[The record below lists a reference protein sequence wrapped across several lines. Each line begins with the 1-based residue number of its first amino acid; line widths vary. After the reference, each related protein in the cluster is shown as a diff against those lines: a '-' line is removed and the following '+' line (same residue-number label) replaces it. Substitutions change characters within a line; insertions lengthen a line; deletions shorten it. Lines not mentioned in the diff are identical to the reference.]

1 MLNKTPLAVLLTL
14 AAAAAGAQARTELT
28 VYTALE
34 LDQLKAYQAAFEREN
49 PDIAI
54 RWVRDSTGIITA
66 RLLAEKE
73 NPQADVIWG
82 LAATSLM
89 LMDQHDMLAPY
100 APAGLDQLSPEFRDP
115 RETPRWV
122 GMDAWLG
129 VICYNT
135 VEAEKHGLSK
145 PTSWQDLT
153 RPEYRG
159 HIVMP
164 NPASSGTGFLDVSA
178 WLQQFGEEKGWAY
191 MDALHQ
197 NIVNY
202 SHSGSKPCVQAASG
216 EAAIGISMAYRGARL
231 KQQGAPLELVF
242 PTEGVGWEMEAAAI
256 VKGTGKDAA
265 ARKLLDFAISRD
277 ANELYNQSFAV
288 VGLPGVAQPVQYFP
302 EQPAAV
308 MIDND
313 FAWAAGQREAILSEW
328 QRRYDGKSEAR

>member
-1 MLNKTPLAVLLTL
+1 MLKKTPLALLLAL
-14 AAAAAGAQARTELT
+14 AAAGVQAKTELT

-34 LDQLKAYQAAFEREN
+34 LDQLKRYQAAFEQEN

-89 LMDQHDMLAPY
+89 LMDKHGMLAPY

-115 RETPRWV
+115 RDTPHWV
-122 GMDAWLG
+122 GMNAWLG

-135 VEAEKHGLSK
+135 IEAEKHGLTK

-153 RPEYRG
+153 KPEYQG

-178 WLQQFGEEKGWAY
+178 WLQQFGEKQGWAY
-191 MDALHQ
+191 MDGLHQ
-197 NIVNY
+197 NIANY
-202 SHSGSKPCVQAASG
+202 THSGSKPCVQAASG
-216 EAAIGISMAYRGARL
+216 EATIGISMAYRGASL
-231 KQQGAPLELVF
+231 KQQGAPLELIF
-242 PTEGVGWEMEAAAI
+242 PTEGVGWEMEAAAM
-256 VKGTGKDAA
+256 VKGTDQQAA
-265 ARKLLDFAISRD
+265 AQKLLDFVVTRE

-288 VGLPGVAQPVQYFP
+288 VGLPGVAQPVKYFP
-302 EQPAAV
+302 EEPAKV

-313 FAWAAGQREAILSEW
+313 FAWAAEQREAILAEW